1 MTRLCRES
9 SCSYL
14 GRSYKTAVACDSAL
28 VSNGAG
34 DLSEVSRG
42 HISALCQE
50 ARSGKDRTSAK
61 KESHLSRWRR
71 SS

>member
-14 GRSYKTAVACDSAL
+14 GRSDRPAVACHSAL
-28 VSNGAG
+28 VSNDPG

-42 HISALCQE
+42 HTTEPSQE
-50 ARSGKDRTSAK
+50 ARNGKDRTSAK
-61 KESHLSRWRR
+61 EESRSSRWRR

>member
-1 MTRLCRES
+1 MQQLCINS

-14 GRSYKTAVACDSAL
+14 GRSDRPAVEYHSAL
-28 VSNGAG
+28 ASDGQG

-42 HISALCQE
+42 HITEPGQE
-50 ARSGKDRTSAK
+50 ARSGKGRTSAK
-61 KESHLSRWRR
+61 EESHSSRWRR

>member
-9 SCSYL
+9 SCSYP
-14 GRSYKTAVACDSAL
+14 GRSDRAAVACHSAL

-42 HISALCQE
+42 HITALCQE

-61 KESHLSRWRR
+61 EESHLSRWKR